1 MSDDDDKRGSRDNT
15 GNEHKPR
22 QAQNYQNAPPSQLGT
37 GRLKSPVPGVGGASG
52 PRLDTRRTVKTTQ
65 TSEQTQQKD
74 NRPVFTETGDKE
86 VDAHH
91 AKEERMIGKDSPEH
105 PDNAGKKS
113 VEGPKV
119 SQSDFAKAFRRA
131 HGQTRAMQQSCGMD
145 HD

>member
-22 QAQNYQNAPPSQLGT
+22 HAQDYQNAPPSQLGT
-37 GRLKSPVPGVGGASG
+37 GRLTPSGPGMGGASG
-52 PRLDTRRTVKTTQ
+52 PRANTQKFKTTQ
-65 TSEQTQQKD
+65 APEQPKKQD
-74 NRPVFTETGDKE
+74 NRSAFPETNDAE
-86 VDAHH
+86 VNAHYGK
-91 AKEERMIGKDSPEH
+91 AERMIDKGSADH
-105 PDNAGKKS
+105 PDNAGKKA

-131 HGQTRAMQQSCGMD
+131 HGQTRAMQQSRGMD